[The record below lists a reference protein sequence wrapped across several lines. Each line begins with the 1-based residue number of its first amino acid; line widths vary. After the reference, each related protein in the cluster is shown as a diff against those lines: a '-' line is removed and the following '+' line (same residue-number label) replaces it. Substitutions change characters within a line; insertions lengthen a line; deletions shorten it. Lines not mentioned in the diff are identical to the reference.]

1 MRWKRGDDVARRK
14 KNAYL
19 ESEACKQLKQ
29 DMLDDLEMR
38 GLVGRQY
45 TDKVDEYINLWCW
58 LQMLNE
64 DVMARGVYLEYQNTG
79 SGENDVA
86 VVIALILDIGVSAV
100 GVIGGVVNQIKVSRQ
115 KMVSCFVSTLD
126 TW

>member
-1 MRWKRGDDVARRK
+1 
-14 KNAYL
+14 
-19 ESEACKQLKQ
+19 
-29 DMLDDLEMR
+29 ML
-38 GLVGRQY
+38 LVG
-45 TDKVDEYINLWCW
+45 YISVLHI
-58 LQMLNE
+58 LYS
-64 DVMARGVYLEYQNTG
+64 VGNTG

>member
-14 KNAYL
+14 KNTYL

-64 DVMARGVYLEYQNTG
+64 DVMARGVYLEYQNGANQKGTTENKSLTIATRVSSQMLNIWAALGFREQANSSKPQTG
-79 SGENDVA
+79 GDEDE
-86 VVIALILDIGVSAV
+86 L
-100 GVIGGVVNQIKVSRQ
+100 
-115 KMVSCFVSTLD
+115 
-126 TW
+126 